1 MKILLIQDEGVN
13 IDLEKSTTLLNDLC
27 GAIKCESYNIPI
39 RLDSKSTFIN
49 LKKEI
54 EILNQK
60 TSSIK
65 RDYTLYL
72 TFRRYVDNYFAHSAK
87 NIVIWSFWGWEYYTN
102 LPLENGLFY
111 TSIVATIY
119 PADKK

>member
-13 IDLEKSTTLLNDLC
+13 IDLEKSATLLNDLC
-27 GAIKCESYNIPI
+27 GNIKCESYNIPI

-60 TSSIK
+60 TSSYK
-65 RDYTLYL
+65 RLYFVSHL
-72 TFRRYVDNYFAHSAK
+72 
-87 NIVIWSFWGWEYYTN
+87 
-102 LPLENGLFY
+102 
-111 TSIVATIY
+111 
-119 PADKK
+119 